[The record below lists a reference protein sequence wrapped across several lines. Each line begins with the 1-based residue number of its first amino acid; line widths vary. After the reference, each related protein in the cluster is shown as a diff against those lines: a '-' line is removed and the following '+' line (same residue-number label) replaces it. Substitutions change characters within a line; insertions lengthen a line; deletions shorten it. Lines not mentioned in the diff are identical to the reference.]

1 MDEHKDVCFAWKRKL
16 LANIWHERAKP
27 RANVRSFK
35 YISHFIKKK
44 KFFLLTILYRNYL
57 DTTLRI
63 NMTLIILKVYKKLL
77 FPHGNVSFSKND
89 AINTITEFIISS
101 DIF

>member
-44 KFFLLTILYRNYL
+44 KQFFAYN
-57 DTTLRI
+57 
-63 NMTLIILKVYKKLL
+63 LIQEL
-77 FPHGNVSFSKND
+77 FRHNAEN
-89 AINTITEFIISS
+89 
-101 DIF
+101 